1 MDTTRGHSLFTI
13 SSLFFRNTWKSISN
27 FGINSRD
34 SLPVTRGN
42 ILSNQINFIL
52 ACTMTILGLVLL
64 TRLRI
69 QDRPVTLGHM
79 RIWYT
84 LIVSILNLVLAR
96 FKQNQLSKISL
107 IFLAPMIFIIIP
119 ILSGYVEEE
128 GYLYNAYVLIAA
140 SIIPQLVINSEKEK
154 FFYWSSMLFYFL
166 MVFSIDFLALK
177 FGKVYLPISDH
188 INEYFFIDKL
198 AHVMVFFFIN
208 VSIYHLRKVNFRY
221 EDRLYMKNQILN
233 DQNHKLQES
242 SRKILQQK
250 EIIEQ
255 HSIAITDSINYA
267 AMIQQAVLQ
276 PQNFMNEW
284 SLSSFILYKP
294 KALVSGDFYWGTK
307 RNDSLLIVA
316 ADSTGHGVPGA
327 FMSMLGL
334 AFLDDINNNSVILSA
349 SEILDNLRELV
360 INKLKQKGS
369 SHEMKDGMDISIC
382 IINREAGTLEFAG
395 ANNPLYLIR
404 DGTLTKIPADK
415 MPIGIYSA
423 TQNPFKNNVSE
434 LKKDDRLYMFSDGYA
449 DQFGGTN
456 GKKLMYRQFQELLL
470 HHHKKPMEEQKIILN
485 NCFEEWRGDHVQ
497 VDDVLLIGI
506 QI

>member
-1 MDTTRGHSLFTI
+1 MNTLNGHSPFTLTKLF
-13 SSLFFRNTWKSISN
+13 LRNTWKDISYL
-27 FGINSRD
+27 GLDSRD
-34 SLPVTRGN
+34 SQPKTRAY

-52 ACTMTILGLVLL
+52 AVTMTILGLVLL
-64 TRLRI
+64 TRLNI

-84 LIVSILNLVLAR
+84 LILCIVNLALAF
-96 FKQNQLSKISL
+96 FKQNRISKLSL

-119 ILSGYVEEE
+119 IMSGYVEEE

-166 MVFSIDFLALK
+166 MVFSIDSLALK
-177 FGKVYLPISDH
+177 YGKEYLPISDH
-188 INEYFFIDKL
+188 INQYFFIDKL

-221 EDRLYMKNQILN
+221 EDRLFVKNQILN
-233 DQNHKLQES
+233 DQNHKLQEN

-255 HSIAITDSINYA
+255 HSTAINDSINYA
-267 AMIQQAVLQ
+267 AMIQQAVLL
-276 PQNFMNEW
+276 PPDFMNDW
-284 SLSSFILYKP
+284 GLSNFILYKP
-294 KALVSGDFYWGTK
+294 KAVVSGDFYWGISRK
-307 RNDSLLIVA
+307 DSLVIVA
-316 ADSTGHGVPGA
+316 ADCTGHGVPGA

-334 AFLDDINNNSVILSA
+334 TFLDDIFSTCELRKA
-349 SEILDNLRELV
+349 SEILNILREQV
-360 INKLKQKGS
+360 IHKLRQKGNIY
-369 SHEMKDGMDISIC
+369 EMRDGMDISVS
-382 IINREAGTLEFAG
+382 IINRTAGTLEFAG

-404 DGTLTKIPADK
+404 DGNLIKIPADK
-415 MPIGIYSA
+415 MPIGIYSSA
-423 TQNPFKNNVSE
+423 QNLFTNNTSD
-434 LKKDDRLYMFSDGYA
+434 LKIDDRIYMFSDGYA
-449 DQFGGTN
+449 DQFGGVN
-456 GKKLMYRQFQELLL
+456 GKKLTYRHFQEVLLQ
-470 HHHKKPMEEQKIILN
+470 HHKKPMEEQKVILDN
-485 NCFEEWRGDHVQ
+485 YFEEWRGEHVQ